1 MEEKKSFLRQKID
14 LESPNKNIMP
24 ITTSVGSDGKLS
36 IGGCSIEELVKKY
49 DSPLYI
55 LDEATLRKSCRAYKK
70 ALEKYYPGDSLPIY
84 ASKAN
89 SSIFMSN
96 LIASEGLGL
105 DAVSEGELLTA
116 IKGGVPNE
124 KIVFH
129 GNNKSD
135 QEIEFAFN
143 NNIKVIVDNDYD
155 LERLDEISNS
165 FNRDLEIMIRFTPGI
180 ECHTHEYIR
189 TGSFDSKFGFGI
201 EYLNTLFTRISKSK
215 HLKLKGL
222 HAHIGSQ
229 IFELDPHKDLGEI
242 MVNFIVEAKK
252 FGHDIEQLNV
262 GGGLGIKY
270 TENDNPP
277 SIDEWI
283 KTISTSVINA
293 CKKNNL
299 NLPTLLCEPGRSIV
313 STAGITIYKIG
324 AFKKIPGIRTYIS
337 VDGGMSDN
345 PRPITYQSS
354 YSACLVSNPFNINAN
369 NKYTIAGKHCES
381 GDVLF
386 KEIELPYCKTG
397 DLICVFGTGAYNN
410 SMSSNYNRIPRPAT
424 LLVSDGDADIIQK
437 RESPSDLL
445 KYDVLPDRFIRQS

>member
-1 MEEKKSFLRQKID
+1 MEEKESFLKQKID
-14 LESPNKNIMP
+14 VDSPNKNIVP
-24 ITTSVGSDGKLS
+24 ITTSIGSDGKLS

-55 LDEATLRKSCRAYKK
+55 LDEITLRNSCRAYKK
-70 ALEKYYPGDSLPIY
+70 ALEKYYPGKSLPIY

-89 SSIFMSN
+89 SSIFKSS
-96 LIASEGLGL
+96 LVSSEGLGL

-135 QEIEFAFN
+135 KELEFAVR

-155 LERLDEISNS
+155 LERLDAISNS
-165 FNRDLEIMIRFTPGI
+165 FNHDLEIMIRFTPGI

-189 TGSFDSKFGFGI
+189 TGSFDSKFGFGK
-201 EYLNTLFTRISKSK
+201 EYLNILFNKIKVTK
-215 HLKLKGL
+215 HLKLKGI

-229 IFELDPHKDLGEI
+229 IFELEPHKDLGEI
-242 MVNFIVEAKK
+242 MVKVILDAKK
-252 FGHDIEQLNV
+252 FGHNIEELNV
-262 GGGLGIKY
+262 GGGLGIRY
-270 TENDNPP
+270 TQSDDPP
-277 SIDEWI
+277 SIDEWV
-283 KTISTSVINA
+283 KTISSSVVEA
-293 CKKNNL
+293 CKKNKL
-299 NLPTLLCEPGRSIV
+299 DFPTLMCEPGRSIV

-324 AFKKIPGIRTYIS
+324 AFKEIPGIRTYLS

-345 PRPITYQSS
+345 PRPITYQSN
-354 YSACLVSNPFNINAN
+354 YSACLVSNPLNNNSN

-386 KEIELPYCKTG
+386 KEIDLAECKTG
-397 DLICVFGTGAYNN
+397 DLICVFGTGAYNS
-410 SMSSNYNRIPRPAT
+410 SMSSNYNRIPRPAA
-424 LLVSDGDADIIQK
+424 LLVCNGEAEIIQK
-437 RESPSDLL
+437 RESPIDLL
-445 KYDVLPDRFIRQS
+445 KYDVLPDRFIK

>member
-1 MEEKKSFLRQKID
+1 MEEKQSFLKQKID
-14 LESPNKNIMP
+14 FESPNKNIVP
-24 ITTSVGSDGKLS
+24 ITTSIGEDGKLS
-36 IGGCSIEELVKKY
+36 VGGCSIEELVKKY

-55 LDEATLRKSCRAYKK
+55 LDETTLRNSCRAYKK
-70 ALEKYYPGDSLPIY
+70 ALEKYYPGKSLPIY

-89 SSIFMSN
+89 SSIFMSS
-96 LIASEGLGL
+96 LVSSEGLGL

-135 QEIEFAFN
+135 KELEFAVR

-165 FNRDLEIMIRFTPGI
+165 FKHDLEIMIRFTPGI

-201 EYLNTLFTRISKSK
+201 EYLNNLFACISKTK
-215 HLKLKGL
+215 HLKLKGI

-242 MVNFIVEAKK
+242 MVKVILDAKK
-252 FGHDIEQLNV
+252 FGHNIKELNV

-270 TENDNPP
+270 TINDDPP
-277 SIDEWI
+277 SIDEWV
-283 KTISTSVINA
+283 KTISNSVVTA
-293 CKKNNL
+293 CKKHNL
-299 NLPTLLCEPGRSIV
+299 DLPKLMCEPGRSIV

-324 AFKKIPGIRTYIS
+324 AFKEIPGIRT
-337 VDGGMSDN
+337 
-345 PRPITYQSS
+345 
-354 YSACLVSNPFNINAN
+354 
-369 NKYTIAGKHCES
+369 
-381 GDVLF
+381 
-386 KEIELPYCKTG
+386 
-397 DLICVFGTGAYNN
+397 
-410 SMSSNYNRIPRPAT
+410 
-424 LLVSDGDADIIQK
+424 
-437 RESPSDLL
+437 
-445 KYDVLPDRFIRQS
+445 